1 MRRFT
6 QIIVMAGLTTAALTG
21 NAAAQDLQSP
31 DARATAPVTAPTID
45 LRSPD
50 AKASEPRGPS
60 VSSDVAQ
67 GNALQDKRSPDARGN
82 ALQDKRSPDAHDR
95 SGVRTYTPGAIPS
108 PRVVSVPANGFEWGD
123 AGIGAAAM
131 LGLVAL
137 CGGMMLVVSS
147 RRRERRLPRAIG

>member
-21 NAAAQDLQSP
+21 NAGAQDLRSP

-50 AKASEPRGPS
+50 AKASEPPGAS

-67 GNALQDKRSPDARGN
+67 GNALQDMRSPDARSRG
-82 ALQDKRSPDAHDR
+82 D
-95 SGVRTYTPGAIPS
+95 VTTYTPSAIPS

-123 AGIGAAAM
+123 AAIGAAAM
-131 LGLVAL
+131 LGLIAL
-137 CGGMMLVVSS
+137 CGGTMLVASS
-147 RRRERRLPRAIG
+147 RRRERRAPRAIG

>member
-6 QIIVMAGLTTAALTG
+6 QIIVMASLTTAALTG
-21 NAAAQDLQSP
+21 TAGAQDFRSP
-31 DARATAPVTAPTID
+31 DPWGNAAPTID

-50 AKASEPRGPS
+50 AKASERPGPS

-67 GNALQDKRSPDARGN
+67 GNALQDLRSPDARGG
-82 ALQDKRSPDAHDR
+82 D
-95 SGVRTYTPGAIPS
+95 GVATYTPSVVSS
-108 PRVVSVPANGFEWGD
+108 PRVVSVPANGFQWGD

>member
-21 NAAAQDLQSP
+21 SAEAQDLRSP

-50 AKASEPRGPS
+50 AKASEPRGAS

-67 GNALQDKRSPDARGN
+67 GNALQDMRSPDARGG
-82 ALQDKRSPDAHDR
+82 
-95 SGVRTYTPGAIPS
+95 SGVTTYTPGAILS
-108 PRVVSVPANGFEWGD
+108 PRVVSVPANGFQWGD